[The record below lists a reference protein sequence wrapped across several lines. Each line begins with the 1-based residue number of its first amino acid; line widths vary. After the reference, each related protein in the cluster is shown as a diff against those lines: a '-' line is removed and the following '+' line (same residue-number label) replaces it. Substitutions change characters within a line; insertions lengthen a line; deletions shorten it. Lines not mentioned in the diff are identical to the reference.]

1 MSLHSGQK
9 WRRQKVEG
17 KTRFETFENHPKVRA
32 NNKIFF
38 GRKIKKRNMPILH
51 FFRSE

>member
-9 WRRQKVEG
+9 GRRQKVEG

-32 NNKIFF
+32 NSKSSLEE
-38 GRKIKKRNMPILH
+38 KL
-51 FFRSE
+51 